1 MKTEYSDEYIS
12 AFIDG
17 ELDHEECVRLL
28 LAEQEDEELARRI
41 NKARIL
47 KEKVQLAYLDFA
59 QDTDRGNAAKC
70 SSLLGRNRSLV
81 AAFLLLI
88 GVAALL
94 TSVVN
99 RNDDVT
105 RALQL
110 MNNTPPIMAKSIA
123 GAIGTRNRVL
133 IHVSENDEARFAT
146 AIDEIEALLS
156 RHKTASALNIEVIAN
171 GQGLKLLDAETSG
184 LALRLEQLSQ
194 QFDNLD
200 IVACAKS
207 LAQLA
212 SSGEP
217 VNLMKSILTTP
228 SAPQQVARRTSEGWM
243 YLKI

>member
-12 AFIDG
+12 ALIDG
-17 ELDHEECVRLL
+17 ELDQEERIRLL
-28 LAEQEDEELARRI
+28 LAEQEDEELAKRI
-41 NKARIL
+41 NEARML
-47 KEKVQLAYLDFA
+47 KEKVHLAYLDFA
-59 QDTDRGNAAKC
+59 QDADQSTTSRC
-70 SSLLGRNRSLV
+70 SSLTGRNRSLV
-81 AAFLLLI
+81 AAFLLLVGI
-88 GVAALL
+88 AALF

-99 RNDDVT
+99 RNDDVN

-110 MNNTPPIMAKSIA
+110 MHSTPSIMAKSIA
-123 GAIGTRNRVL
+123 GAIGSHNRVL
-133 IHVSENDEARFAT
+133 IHVSEYDEARFGM

-156 RHKTASALNIEVIAN
+156 RRKNASALSIEVIAN
-171 GQGLKLLDAETSG
+171 GQGLKLLDTEASG
-184 LALRLEQLSQ
+184 LALRLGQLSQ

-212 SSGEP
+212 ESGEP

>member
-110 MNNTPPIMAKSIA
+110 MNNTSPIMAKSMA
-123 GAIGTRNRVL
+123 GAIGTHNRVL
-133 IHVSENDEARFAT
+133 IHVSENDEASFAKT
-146 AIDEIEALLS
+146 IDEIEALLS
-156 RHKTASALNIEVIAN
+156 RHKTASALIIEVIAN

>member
-70 SSLLGRNRSLV
+70 SSWLGLNRSLV
-81 AAFLLLI
+81 AAFLLLV

-133 IHVSENDEARFAT
+133 IHVSENDEASFAT

-156 RHKTASALNIEVIAN
+156 RHKTVSTLNIEVIAN

>member
-110 MNNTPPIMAKSIA
+110 MNNTPPIMAKSMA
-123 GAIGTRNRVL
+123 GAIGTHNRVL
-133 IHVSENDEARFAT
+133 IHVSENDEASFAKT
-146 AIDEIEALLS
+146 IDEIEALLS

>member
-1 MKTEYSDEYIS
+1 MKTEYSDEHIS

-17 ELDHEECVRLL
+17 ELDQEERVRLL

-41 NKARIL
+41 NEARML

-59 QDTDRGNAAKC
+59 QDTERSNATKC
-70 SSLLGRNRSLV
+70 SSLIARHRSLV
-81 AAFLLLI
+81 AGFLLLV
-88 GVAALL
+88 GVAALF

-99 RNDDVT
+99 RNDDIT
-105 RALQL
+105 QTLQL
-110 MNNTPPIMAKSIA
+110 MKDTPPIMATSIA
-123 GAIGTRNRVL
+123 GAVGSHNRVV
-133 IHVSENDEARFAT
+133 IHVSAYDEAGFET

-156 RHKTASALNIEVIAN
+156 QRKTASALNIEVIAN
-171 GQGLKLLDAETSG
+171 GQGLKLLDAKTSG
-184 LALRLEQLSQ
+184 LALRLERLSQ

-200 IVACAKS
+200 VVACAKS

-217 VNLMKSILTTP
+217 VNLLKSILTTP
-228 SAPQQVARRTSEGWM
+228 SAPQQIARRTSEGWI